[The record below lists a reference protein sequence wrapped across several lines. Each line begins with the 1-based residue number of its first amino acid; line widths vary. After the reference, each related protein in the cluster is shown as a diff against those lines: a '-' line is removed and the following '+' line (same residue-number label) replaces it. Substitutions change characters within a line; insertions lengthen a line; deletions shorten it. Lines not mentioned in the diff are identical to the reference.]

1 MVFLSY
7 RRDDHRSDDRA
18 SLTAG
23 AAWALD
29 EKKDEKE
36 ITAKNV
42 MKKVNGKAGHAAV
55 ANHELK
61 AEKPD
66 GDKIAT
72 AAKAVT
78 PLAEALAKA
87 KLMQHKGDDAKWA
100 ELTKAYVDA
109 AKDFEKAVG
118 IKDKAAATKAFA
130 GLTQFASCHKV
141 FAQYS
146 PNKLG
151 ED

>member
-18 SLTAG
+18 LLTAG

-36 ITAKNV
+36 ITAKDV
-42 MKKVNGKAGHAAV
+42 MKKVYGKAGHAAV

-78 PLAEALAKA
+78 PLA
-87 KLMQHKGDDAKWA
+87 
-100 ELTKAYVDA
+100 
-109 AKDFEKAVG
+109 
-118 IKDKAAATKAFA
+118 
-130 GLTQFASCHKV
+130 
-141 FAQYS
+141 
-146 PNKLG
+146 
-151 ED
+151 